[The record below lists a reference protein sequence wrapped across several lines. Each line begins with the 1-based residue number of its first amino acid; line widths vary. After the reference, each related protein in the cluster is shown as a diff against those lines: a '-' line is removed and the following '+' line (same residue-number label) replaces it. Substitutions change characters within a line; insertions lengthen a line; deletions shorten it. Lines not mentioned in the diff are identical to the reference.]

1 METLV
6 GRLKVFGCYLASP
19 ETVCYPIGPIRSKV
33 RGLEG
38 TVFLYQITLA
48 DILSYFHETLFNNNR
63 HYIHLGN
70 TKTMVIEDKRL
81 IRRY

>member
-38 TVFLYQITLA
+38 TVFL
-48 DILSYFHETLFNNNR
+48 
-63 HYIHLGN
+63 
-70 TKTMVIEDKRL
+70 
-81 IRRY
+81 

>member
-19 ETVCYPIGPIRSKV
+19 ETVGYPIGPIRSKV

-38 TVFLYQITLA
+38 TVFFITNHA
-48 DILSYFHETLFNNNR
+48 TGYFVLFS
-63 HYIHLGN
+63 
-70 TKTMVIEDKRL
+70 
-81 IRRY
+81 